1 MRFGKTIKKAIA
13 LGTGLTM
20 LSGAMAAADL
30 SQYPAPF
37 IADGKFTGVM
47 VVGDKAAAEDV
58 IGVSDIAISLQFSAT
73 TAAGTATSSTT
84 VEGDAW
90 QVGSATKI
98 LEMSENVG
106 TNSNREVLRNITTRI
121 TSSELDALA
130 SGEASNTKG
139 TSPYNQYLYLLGPST
154 NVDTGY
160 VMYLEDQDDVTA
172 DFLYFQSG
180 TQIGR
185 YLLDFTTALESDI
198 DDSTGSADTTGTYL
212 TDMEDM
218 DIALFGKTYTI
229 VQARRNAAVGN
240 GVKLILMGGAV
251 KDTLLEGETKTYTV
265 EGKDFETTL
274 DFVSST
280 QTKFTVNG
288 EATRLMRDGDTD
300 KLSDGT
306 EVGVSEIL
314 YQDYAG
320 GIHSTTFYLGA
331 QKMELKDTSITDGV
345 SYSYNLKVGD
355 ETIDN
360 SFIAIEGTDDNTTFK
375 IERINVNMT
384 ADDDFFVPAGGKL
397 SENAELAEPE
407 VLFTNQWDF
416 EYQGL
421 KEVETEEIKVTTSG
435 SSKYTLDF
443 IDGSGEEV
451 SVPLAK
457 AVANSEL
464 HIGDTDKPLINE
476 ENLSIA
482 KNNYFILTDST
493 ENRGERGGYALQYK
507 GADKV
512 TADSKVLKFKNL
524 GDGTTIEQSYT
535 QPTAITGG
543 VGPGG
548 SGELATLK
556 LGGGDYKIYNSTS
569 IKSNDFEIFID
580 LDASGTIE
588 VGNLVNVT
596 TKNGLEIGIDN
607 RTNNGILLS
616 FMTPDNTNE
625 NDAKDSVETL
635 QATTWAMNV
644 TADTNTKV
652 NLAQVTAGISRVNP
666 QLVLTSPEGEDNVD
680 YGYTSYGTF
689 IKWETPTSSP
699 DILTIE
705 YPSEQREALVYIT
718 AKGATIS
725 STSITSGE
733 AVVVNR
739 IEVGATKLASEVPD
753 VKAVNAILVGGP
765 CANAASA
772 EVMDNPAD
780 CTAGFEAGKGLIK
793 LFENDGNVAMLVAGY
808 SASDTRAAA
817 KVVANHGDYALE
829 GTAREV
835 TTATM
840 AVTEVTEPVVEE
852 VVEEEEEVVEEEVV
866 AEE

>member
-73 TAAGTATSSTT
+73 SAAGTTTSSTT

-90 QVGSATKI
+90 QVGSSTKI

-106 TNSNREVLRNITTRI
+106 SSATNREVLRNITTRI

-130 SGEASNTKG
+130 GGESSNSKG
-139 TSPYNQYLYLLGPST
+139 DAPYNQYLYLLGEST

-160 VMYLEDQDDVTA
+160 VIFVEDQDDLTA

-180 TQIGR
+180 QEIGR

-198 DDSTGSADTTGTYL
+198 DDSTGSATTTGTYL
-212 TDMEDM
+212 TDIEDT
-218 DIALFGKTYTI
+218 DIVMLGKTYTV
-229 VQARRNAAVGN
+229 VQARRNAAAGN
-240 GVKLILMGGAV
+240 GAKLILMGGAV

-265 EGKDFETTL
+265 DGKDFETTL

-280 QTKFTVNG
+280 QTKFTING
-288 EATRLMRDGDTD
+288 EATRLLKDGDTD

-331 QKMELKDTSITDGV
+331 QKMELKDLDITDGV
-345 SYSYNLKVGD
+345 VYTNNLKVGD

-360 SFIAIEGTDDNTTFK
+360 AFVAIEGTDDNTTFK
-375 IERINVNMT
+375 IERININMT
-384 ADDDFFVPAGGKL
+384 ADDDFYVPAGGKL
-397 SENAELAEPE
+397 SENPELSEPE
-407 VLFTNQWDF
+407 VLFTSQWDI
-416 EYQGL
+416 EYAGL
-421 KEVETEEIKVTTSG
+421 TDVETEEIRVTTSG
-435 SSKYTLDF
+435 SSRYDLEF
-443 IDGSGEEV
+443 IDGDGEKV
-451 SVPLAK
+451 NLPLAK
-457 AVANSEL
+457 AVASQQL
-464 HIGDTDKPLINE
+464 HYGDSDKALINL
-476 ENLSIA
+476 ENQSIF
-482 KNNYFILTDST
+482 KSDYIILTDST
-493 ENRGERGGYALQYK
+493 ENRGERGTYALQYK

-524 GDGTTIEQSYT
+524 GDGTTIEQSYS
-535 QPTAITGG
+535 QPSSLATETGD
-543 VGPGG
+543 VG
-548 SGELATLK
+548 GELATLK
-556 LGGGDYKIYNSTS
+556 LGGGDYKIYNASS
-569 IKSNDFEIFID
+569 IKSNDFQIVID
-580 LDASGTIE
+580 LDGDGSIGPDNHT
-588 VGNLVNVT
+588 VNVT
-596 TKNGLEIGIDN
+596 TRYGMEIGIQN
-607 RTNNGILLS
+607 RTDNGILLS

-625 NDAKDSVETL
+625 NNAKDSVETL
-635 QATTWAMNV
+635 QATTWAMNL

-652 NLAQVTAGISRVNP
+652 SLAQAVAGEVARSDPRLSLI
-666 QLVLTSPEGEDNVD
+666 SPEDEDNVD
-680 YGYTSYGTF
+680 YGYTAYGTY
-689 IKWETPTSSP
+689 IKWENPASSP

-705 YPSEQREALVYIT
+705 YPKEQREALVFIT
-718 AKGATIS
+718 AKGATIGS
-725 STSITSGE
+725 VSTTSGT

-753 VKAVNAILVGGP
+753 IKAVNAILVGGP
-765 CANAASA
+765 CANAAAA
-772 EVMDNPAD
+772 EIMDNPAD

-817 KVVANHGDYALE
+817 KVVSNHGDYALE

-840 AVTEVTEPVVEE
+840 AVTEITEPVVEE
-852 VVEEEEEVVEEEVV
+852 EVAEEEEVV

>member
-30 SQYPAPF
+30 SQYPSPF
-37 IADGKFTGVM
+37 IKDGKFTGVM

-73 TAAGTATSSTT
+73 TAAGTTTSGTS

-90 QVGSATKI
+90 KVGTSTKI
-98 LEMSENVG
+98 LELGENVG
-106 TNSNREVLRNITTRI
+106 SGASNREVLKNITSRI
-121 TSSELDALA
+121 TSTELDALA

-139 TSPYNQYLYLLGPST
+139 DAPYSQYLYLLGPNT

-160 VMYLEDQDDVTA
+160 VTFVEDQDDVTA

-180 TQIGR
+180 QQIGR
-185 YLLDFTTALESDI
+185 YLLDFTTALESDV
-198 DDSTGSADTTGTYL
+198 DDSSGSALTTGLYL
-212 TDMEDM
+212 TDLEDV
-218 DIALFGKTYTI
+218 DIAMFGKTYTI
-229 VQARRNAAVGN
+229 VQARRNAAAGN
-240 GVKLILMGGAV
+240 GVKLTLMGGAV

-280 QTKFTVNG
+280 QTKFTING

-331 QKMELKDTSITDGV
+331 QKLELKDTTITNGV
-345 SYSYNLKVGD
+345 AYSNNLKVGD

-360 SFIAIEGTDDNTTFK
+360 AFVAIEGTDDNTTFK
-375 IERINVNMT
+375 LERININMT
-384 ADDDFFVPAGGKL
+384 ADDDFFVPVGGKL
-397 SENAELAEPE
+397 SENPELAEPQ
-407 VLFTNQWDF
+407 VLFTNQWDI
-416 EYQGL
+416 EYHGL
-421 KEVETEEIKVTTSG
+421 KDVETEEIKVTTSG
-435 SSKYTLDF
+435 SSKYKLEF
-443 IDGSGEEV
+443 IDGDGEKV
-451 SVPLAK
+451 SVALAK
-457 AVANSEL
+457 AVAASKL
-464 HIGDTDKPLINE
+464 HVGDTDKALINE
-476 ENLSIA
+476 ENKSIY
-482 KNNYFILTDST
+482 KNDYIILTDST
-493 ENRGERGGYALQYK
+493 ENRGERGTYVLQYK
-507 GADKV
+507 GSDKV

-524 GDGTTIEQSYT
+524 GDGTTIEQSYSE
-535 QPTAITGG
+535 PTALVTAIGD
-543 VGPGG
+543 VG
-548 SGELATLK
+548 GELATLK
-556 LGGGDYKIYNSTS
+556 LGGGDYKIYNASS
-569 IKSNDFEIFID
+569 IKSNDFQVYID
-580 LDASGTIE
+580 LDASGTVQGKHI
-588 VGNLVNVT
+588 VNAT
-596 TKNGLEIGIDN
+596 TKYGMEIGIHNQTD
-607 RTNNGILLS
+607 NGILIS

-625 NDAKDSVETL
+625 NNAKDAVETL
-635 QATTWAMNV
+635 QATTWVMNL
-644 TADTNTKV
+644 TADSNTKV
-652 NLAQVTAGISRVNP
+652 NLAQATAGAVSRDNP
-666 QLVLTSPEGEDNVD
+666 RLALISPEDEDNVD
-680 YGYTSYGTF
+680 YGYTAYGTY
-689 IKWETPTSSP
+689 IKWESPSSSP

-705 YPSEQREALVYIT
+705 YPKEQREAIVYIT

-725 STSITSGE
+725 STSVTSGE

-765 CANAASA
+765 CANAAAA
-772 EVMDNPAD
+772 EIMDNPAD

-808 SASDTRAAA
+808 SATDTRAAA
-817 KVVANHGDYALE
+817 KVIANYGDYALE

-840 AVTEVTEPVVEE
+840 AVTEVTE
-852 VVEEEEEVVEEEVV
+852 VVEEEV
-866 AEE
+866 AEEEEEETTEE